1 MLIGTSLPGWRRRGL
16 ASPGTRNSA
25 PDADYSAIRRDNASV
40 KGSALAGK
48 LLVQPGQQ
56 VLLMNAPAGYMDRL
70 QPLPEHASATEQGNG
85 PCDVVQL
92 FSRDRAELDSHAAAA
107 MKAVKPGGVLW
118 MSYPN
123 PSSGPSTDLMRDHG
137 WGVLHAAGMV
147 AVANVQIDEQW
158 MAIRFRP
165 TAEVA
170 GDGRVEAA
178 IPPAD
183 LLSVG
188 RKATLAYRLV
198 RLVAIP
204 ALRLAFKFRVSGRE
218 RIPRTGA
225 YVVIGNHLGWLDA
238 LTFLIV
244 FPIEPR
250 VHFLADPT
258 GMMRR
263 RLEWALIKA
272 TGGVVPVD
280 RALRHDP
287 RLFRHVFRCLELGGA
302 VALFPE
308 GDIGPR
314 EGELQ
319 PFKRGFAHFA
329 VEGGVP
335 VVPVGL
341 SGTKDLW
348 LRKKIEVFIG
358 EPISP
363 VGKTVDEVHDLGAKA
378 VRQLLPAYSEPPGR
392 KPLRRWLTGLF

>member
-1 MLIGTSLPGWRRRGL
+1 M
-16 ASPGTRNSA
+16 
-25 PDADYSAIRRDNASV
+25 
-40 KGSALAGK
+40 KGSALATK
-48 LLVQPGQQ
+48 LLVQPGHQ
-56 VLLMNAPAGYMDRL
+56 VLLMNAPAGYMGRL
-70 QPLPEHASATEQGNG
+70 QPLPEHASATEKREEGNG
-85 PCDVVQL
+85 PADVVQL
-92 FSRDRAELDSHAAAA
+92 FSRDRAELESHAASA
-107 MKAVKPGGVLW
+107 MQAVKPGGVLW

-123 PSSGPSTDLMRDHG
+123 PSNGPSSDLMRDHG

-147 AVANVQIDEQW
+147 AVTHVQVDERW

-165 TAEVA
+165 AAEVT
-170 GDGRVEAA
+170 GDGKVEPA

-183 LLSVG
+183 LLPVG
-188 RKATLAYRLV
+188 RRATPAYRLV

-204 ALRLAFKFRVSGRE
+204 ALRLAFKFRISGRE
-218 RIPRTGA
+218 RIPRTSA

-250 VHFLADPT
+250 IHFLADPT

-263 RLEWALIKA
+263 RIEWALIKA

-314 EGELQ
+314 EGEIQ

-348 LRKKIEVFIG
+348 LGKKIEVFIG

-363 VGKTVDEVHDLGAKA
+363 AGKTVDEVVSLGAEA
-378 VRQLLPAYSEPPGR
+378 VGRLLPAYVEPPGR

>member
-1 MLIGTSLPGWRRRGL
+1 
-16 ASPGTRNSA
+16 
-25 PDADYSAIRRDNASV
+25 V
-40 KGSALAGK
+40 KGSALASK
-48 LLVQPGQQ
+48 LLVQPGHQ

-70 QPLPEHASATEQGNG
+70 RPLPDHATATDQGNG
-85 PCDVVQL
+85 PSDVVQL
-92 FSRDRAELDSHAAAA
+92 FSRDRAELEGHAAAA
-107 MKAVKPGGVLW
+107 VNAVKPGGVLW

-123 PSSGPSTDLMRDHG
+123 PSNGPSSDLMRDHG

-147 AVANVQIDEQW
+147 AVAHVQVDERW
-158 MAIRFRP
+158 LAIRFRP
-165 TAEVA
+165 AAEVT
-170 GDGRVEAA
+170 GDGMVEAA

-183 LLSVG
+183 LLPVG
-188 RKATLAYRLV
+188 RRATPAYRLV
-198 RLVAIP
+198 RLIAIP
-204 ALRLAFKFRVSGRE
+204 ALRLAFKFRISGTE

-250 VHFLADPT
+250 IHFLADPT

-263 RLEWALIKA
+263 RIEWALIKA

-314 EGELQ
+314 EGEIQ

-348 LRKKIEVFIG
+348 LGKKIEVFIG

-363 VGKTVDEVHDLGAKA
+363 AGKTVDEVVSLGAE
-378 VRQLLPAYSEPPGR
+378 VVGRLLPAYVEPPGR

>member
-1 MLIGTSLPGWRRRGL
+1 
-16 ASPGTRNSA
+16 
-25 PDADYSAIRRDNASV
+25 V
-40 KGSALAGK
+40 KGSALARK
-48 LLVQPGQQ
+48 LLIEPGQQ
-56 VLLMNAPAGYMDRL
+56 VLVMNAPEGYIDLL
-70 QPLPEHASATEQGNG
+70 QPLPDDASATEHGNG
-85 PCDVVQL
+85 PRDVVQL
-92 FSRDRAELDSHAAAA
+92 FSRDRAELERHAQAALQ
-107 MKAVKPGGVLW
+107 AVKPGGVLW
-118 MSYPN
+118 MSYPS
-123 PSSGPSTDLMRDHG
+123 PSSGPSSDLMRDHG

-147 AVANVQIDEQW
+147 AVAHVQVDERW

-165 TAEVA
+165 AAEAA
-170 GDGRVEAA
+170 GDGVVEAT

-183 LLSVG
+183 LLPVG

-198 RLVAIP
+198 RLVAVP
-204 ALRLAFKFRVSGRE
+204 ALRLAFNYRITGRE
-218 RIPRTGA
+218 RIPRTGT

-250 VHFLADPT
+250 IHFLADPT

-280 RALRHDP
+280 RALRNDP

-314 EGELQ
+314 EGEIQ

-329 VEGGVP
+329 VEAGVP

-363 VGKTVDEVHDLGAKA
+363 VGKDFDEVLRLGPEA
-378 VRQLLPAYSEPPGR
+378 VRNLLPAYVEPPGR

>member
-1 MLIGTSLPGWRRRGL
+1 M
-16 ASPGTRNSA
+16 
-25 PDADYSAIRRDNASV
+25 V
-40 KGSALAGK
+40 
-48 LLVQPGQQ
+48 V
-56 VLLMNAPAGYMDRL
+56 MNAPGGYLDGL
-70 QPLPEHASATEQGNG
+70 QPLPDQASASEQANG

-92 FSRDRAELDSHAAAA
+92 FSRDRAHLESHAAAA

-123 PSSGPSTDLMRDHG
+123 PSNGPSSDLMRDHG

-147 AVANVQIDEQW
+147 AVTHVQVDEQW

-165 TAEVA
+165 AAEA
-170 GDGRVEAA
+170 TGDGKVEAA

-183 LLSVG
+183 LLPVG
-188 RKATLAYRLV
+188 RRATPAYRLV

-204 ALRLAFKFRVSGRE
+204 ALRLAFKFRISGRE
-218 RIPRTGA
+218 RIPRTSA

-250 VHFLADPT
+250 IHFLADPA

-308 GDIGPR
+308 GDFGPR
-314 EGELQ
+314 EGEIQ

-348 LRKKIEVFIG
+348 LGKKIEVFIG

-363 VGKTVDEVHDLGAKA
+363 AGKTVDEVVSLGAEA
-378 VRQLLPAYSEPPGR
+378 VGRLLPAYVEPPGR

>member
-1 MLIGTSLPGWRRRGL
+1 L
-16 ASPGTRNSA
+16 
-25 PDADYSAIRRDNASV
+25 
-40 KGSALAGK
+40 
-48 LLVQPGQQ
+48 QPGQQ
-56 VLLMNAPAGYMDRL
+56 LLVINAPAGYRDRL
-70 QPLPEHASATEQGNG
+70 QPLPENASVAEDGDG

-92 FSRDRAELDSHAAAA
+92 FSSGRAELDRNAAAA
-107 MKAVKPGGVLW
+107 MRAVKPGGVLW

-123 PSSGPSTDLMRDHG
+123 PSGGPSSDLMRDHG

-147 AVANVQIDEQW
+147 AVAHVQIDEEW
-158 MAIRFRP
+158 MAIRFRS
-165 TAEVA
+165 TAEA
-170 GDGRVEAA
+170 TGDGRAEAA

-183 LLSVG
+183 LLPVG
-188 RKATLAYRLV
+188 RNATLAYRLV

-204 ALRLAFKFRVSGRE
+204 ILRLAFKFRVRGRE
-218 RIPRTGA
+218 RIPRSGA

-238 LTFLIV
+238 LTLLIV

-250 VHFLADPT
+250 IHFLADPT

-280 RALRHDP
+280 RALRNDP

-308 GDIGPR
+308 GDIGAR
-314 EGELQ
+314 EGDLQ
-319 PFKRGFAHFA
+319 PFKKGFAHFA

-348 LRKKIEVFIG
+348 LGKKIEVFIG

-363 VGKTVDEVHDLGAKA
+363 DGKSVDEMLSLGADA
-378 VRQLLPAYSEPPGR
+378 VRHLLPPYVEPPGK